1 VEVDAKGD
9 LIASHDMIDNIE
21 RSIRRDLKIHLVVHM
36 DPLET
41 EDPLTIELNDKIS
54 EILTH
59 FDGVVGFH
67 DLRVVAGYTHSNV
80 VFDIVIS
87 PGCKLKLADITKY
100 VEDQLQKLDKTYYA
114 VITFDKSYVQNNI

>member
-21 RSIRRDLKIHLVVHM
+21 RSISEDLKLHLVVHM

-41 EDPLTIELNDKIS
+41 EDPLTIKLNDKLS
-54 EILTH
+54 EILTGL
-59 FDGVVGFH
+59 DGVVGFH

-80 VFDIVIS
+80 VFDIVVT
-87 PGCKLKLADITKY
+87 PDCKLTQTDITKH
-100 VEDQLQKLDKTYYA
+100 VEDQLQLMDKTYYA